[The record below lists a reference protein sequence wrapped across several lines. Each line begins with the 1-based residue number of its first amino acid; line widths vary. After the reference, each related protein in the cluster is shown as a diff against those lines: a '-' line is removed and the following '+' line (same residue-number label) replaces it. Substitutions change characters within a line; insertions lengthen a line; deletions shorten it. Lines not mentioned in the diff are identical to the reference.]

1 MSVVQF
7 EEAKEANQKWK
18 YSNERTSELSWRK
31 VEATAMRSSQQKI
44 ESRVEKGTVMIVH
57 VLYGC
62 LASSYPIRRA
72 LSNISA
78 EEFPSNL
85 S

>member
-1 MSVVQF
+1 MVQL
-7 EEAKEANQKWK
+7 ERSERGEIK
-18 YSNERTSELSWRK
+18 NEN
-31 VEATAMRSSQQKI
+31 TAMSEQVKVGGKLKLRLWDQASKSS
-44 ESRVEKGTVMIVH
+44 SRGLRKAMIVH

-62 LASSYPIRRA
+62 LTSSYPIRRVF
-72 LSNISA
+72 SNISA